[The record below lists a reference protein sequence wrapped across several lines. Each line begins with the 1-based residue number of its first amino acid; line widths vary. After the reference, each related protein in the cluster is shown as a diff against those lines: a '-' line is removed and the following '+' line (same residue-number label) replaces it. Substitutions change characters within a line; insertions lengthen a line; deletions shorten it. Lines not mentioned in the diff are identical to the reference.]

1 MTAHSS
7 PITLRKLLCL
17 LALPLLLLLLIGCG
31 NEVELQYKPVTSG
44 SAPVPSAPVQSLSET
59 ARAGENLFNSNCLQ
73 CHGANATGTIQ
84 GPPLVH
90 KFYEP
95 GHHSDASIRSAVL
108 NGVPQHHWSFGNM
121 PPVAGVSVDEVEK
134 IICYLRETQRANGI
148 FEGDAFPTVC

>member
-31 NEVELQYKPVTSG
+31 DEVELQYKPPRSG
-44 SAPVPSAPVQSLSET
+44 SEQAPSAPDQGLSET
-59 ARAGENLFNSNCLQ
+59 ARAGESLFNNDCLQ
-73 CHGANATGTIQ
+73 CHGADATGTTQ
-84 GPPLVH
+84 GPPLIH
-90 KFYEP
+90 RYYEP
-95 GHHSDASIRSAVL
+95 GHHPDASIRSAVL

-134 IICYLRETQRANGI
+134 IILLSA
-148 FEGDAFPTVC
+148 GDTACQWHI